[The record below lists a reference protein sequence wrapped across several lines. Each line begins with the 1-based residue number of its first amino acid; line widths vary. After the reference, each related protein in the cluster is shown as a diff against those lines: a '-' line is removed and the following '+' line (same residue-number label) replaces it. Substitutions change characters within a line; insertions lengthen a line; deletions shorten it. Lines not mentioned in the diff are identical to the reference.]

1 MSSRVIMFLSPQHT
15 WWPCGLVRMKPM
27 SSIFQLARCCDPNRA
42 FKGDFQKMSV
52 MAFSSAFAQL
62 QGLYYKSKLVK
73 SINLHLYMKITGTIS
88 YKRHVIAVFHNS
100 LSASEFWLRPVCW
113 FDDLLKSLNDV
124 FFFLFFFFSFLEPE
138 KPFWGW
144 GWKSFSHLCF
154 RGHAY
159 SRSKAAY
166 VWVTFGRCQPA
177 SIHYLMDPLW
187 SRCKLRTDL
196 AYNAQS
202 IGTFLALSLRHL
214 WCSWFWGETK
224 DGRG

>member
-52 MAFSSAFAQL
+52 MAFSSAVAQL

-124 FFFLFFFFSFLEPE
+124 FFFFLFFFFHSSSLKNHFEDEAGNHSLTCVSGDMLTADQ
-138 KPFWGW
+138 KQ
-144 GWKSFSHLCF
+144 H
-154 RGHAY
+154 
-159 SRSKAAY
+159 
-166 VWVTFGRCQPA
+166 TFEWLLGDVSLLA
-177 SIHYLMDPLW
+177 FTILW
-187 SRCKLRTDL
+187 ILFGLVANCEQILPTTH
-196 AYNAQS
+196 NP
-202 IGTFLALSLRHL
+202 
-214 WCSWFWGETK
+214 
-224 DGRG
+224 